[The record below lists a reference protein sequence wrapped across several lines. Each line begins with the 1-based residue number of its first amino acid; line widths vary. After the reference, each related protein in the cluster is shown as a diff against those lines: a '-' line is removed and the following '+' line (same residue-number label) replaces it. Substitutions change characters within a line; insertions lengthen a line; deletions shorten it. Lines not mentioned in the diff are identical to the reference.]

1 MSSQLKNFFPREA
14 EVIQWIL
21 ESEGFRCM
29 QLKNTVMFLNESSQV
44 ECLCWLEKPA
54 LTEVDKVESESESES
69 SVVCSR
75 LTTTVGVSLVRCSAV
90 LRSD

>member
-1 MSSQLKNFFPREA
+1 
-14 EVIQWIL
+14 
-21 ESEGFRCM
+21 M

-69 SVVCSR
+69 SVVSVVCSPSPS
-75 LTTTVGVSLVRCSAV
+75 SLAQARNSLAAAGQG
-90 LRSD
+90 LAAGSTAAPNFQFI